1 MKMNGHNVVE
11 DFDNISE
18 VTTDKLIKLRDVAKD
33 NVSEAWDV
41 YREALDRH
49 TQIEIEISKRLS

>member
-11 DFDNISE
+11 DFDNLSE
-18 VTTDKLIKLRDVAKD
+18 VTTDKLIKLRDVSKD